1 LVVAAAA
8 MLCLASARPAHAMAR
23 GGNSMARWDKPANRD
38 SRHAPVNKPHKSTPA
53 TPRRDQV
60 NQGADNTSL
69 LLWSLGPAT
78 QRQEGTRRAADHTGS
93 NAAPIPPE
101 DSRLL
106 FHSQKRLV
114 ESLPS
119 HWGARHLLI

>member
-1 LVVAAAA
+1 
-8 MLCLASARPAHAMAR
+8 MLCLASARPAQALAR
-23 GGNSMARWDKPANRD
+23 GGNSMARWDNPTNSD
-38 SRHAPVNKPHKSTPA
+38 SRHATVHKPHQSTPR

-60 NQGADNTSL
+60 NQGADNASL

-101 DSRLL
+101 DFKLL
-106 FHSQKRLV
+106 FHSQK
-114 ESLPS
+114 
-119 HWGARHLLI
+119 